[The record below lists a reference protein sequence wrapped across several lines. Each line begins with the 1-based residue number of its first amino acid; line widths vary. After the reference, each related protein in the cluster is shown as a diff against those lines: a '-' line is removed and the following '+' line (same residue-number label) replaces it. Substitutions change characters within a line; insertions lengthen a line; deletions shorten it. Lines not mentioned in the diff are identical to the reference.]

1 MEKPTLVLV
10 DGTVIDTPDY
20 VCKDSLNSSA
30 YVSYRWISCDGVQV
44 IQDREYGC
52 KNLSMGELKSRKADL
67 EDAMQIIRT
76 EKDAVTKRKQHL
88 IELLL
93 IRYDQCLTHMALRL
107 IGVQQEGTPSENLK
121 HIFTG

>member
-52 KNLSMGELKSRKADL
+52 KNLSMGELKSRKEEL
-67 EDAMQIIRT
+67 EGAMDWLKNKVDQPHQ
-76 EKDAVTKRKQHL
+76 A
-88 IELLL
+88 ELLL
-93 IRYDQCLTHMALRL
+93 IRYDQCVTHMAMRL
-107 IGVQQEGTPSENLK
+107 IGVQKEGTVSENIK